1 MIRTLD
7 PATKTMS
14 RRTLGRRLLDR
25 HEELETRIIKILADV
40 PWVATTADCWAAHHN
55 SYLGM
60 MVHWIDPVTQEWK
73 QATLACQR
81 LTGPHTFDVLARA
94 ISDIHCKFGVQDKV
108 RRTTTDNAANF
119 VKAFCHFGDT
129 AQDLAVLGDDG
140 PAQAEEDG
148 PDFVELLSDPDD
160 SEALPEP
167 VVVDDI
173 LGVDEDPAGNI
184 LPAHMRCAAHTFN
197 LIATKDAERAL
208 DDARFK
214 TVSRRAMGKAQ
225 ALWNAQ
231 NRSTNHAD
239 IIKAELKKR
248 LVVPSATRWNS
259 VFDAVAALCGFF
271 TTHRSGCFSC
281 YYAVK

>member
-7 PATKTMS
+7 PATETMS
-14 RRTLGRRLLDR
+14 QKTLGRRLLDR

-60 MVHWIDPVTQEWK
+60 TVHWIDPVTREQK

-129 AQDLAVLGDDG
+129 AQGG
-140 PAQAEEDG
+140 GE
-148 PDFVELLSDPDD
+148 F
-160 SEALPEP
+160 
-167 VVVDDI
+167 
-173 LGVDEDPAGNI
+173 
-184 LPAHMRCAAHTFN
+184 
-197 LIATKDAERAL
+197 IA
-208 DDARFK
+208 ARF
-214 TVSRRAMGKAQ
+214 
-225 ALWNAQ
+225 
-231 NRSTNHAD
+231 
-239 IIKAELKKR
+239 
-248 LVVPSATRWNS
+248 LVVMINEIIRK
-259 VFDAVAALCGFF
+259 LFF
-271 TTHRSGCFSC
+271 IIIQDFF
-281 YYAVK
+281 KL